1 MMQIS
6 HFITSRWCSV
16 GLRFADSGSHLS
28 VVNLLSCSRNPDD
41 LSFET
46 WHITLWEAAI
56 STGVYCGHNDIQQY
70 SGQLWHLNDAQS
82 VLKNQNV
89 VIISFS
95 NNTDPTI
102 QRNYNSSNQAACFQ
116 FSIFSLSF
124 LLSTQRIRTSFG
136 LGSPHEIRI
145 QNSSS
150 GIDVLI

>member
-1 MMQIS
+1 MMQIPHS
-6 HFITSRWCSV
+6 TTSRWCSV

-28 VVNLLSCSRNPDD
+28 VVNLLSCSKNPDD

-56 STGVYCGHNDIQQY
+56 STGVYCGHNDVQQY

-95 NNTDPTI
+95 NNADPTI
-102 QRNYNSSNQAACFQ
+102 QIKKLRFIQ

-145 QNSSS
+145 QTSSS